1 MLKVEVYRNL
11 HKNCWSI
18 RDCKTKKVIKHVQ
31 SAHIKNAELVVQ
43 PAGRAKVLREQRK
56 NVHAFVRGQ
65 LEGSWNDHIESSS
78 SISPIV
84 LFFSARQPRNWPV
97 AQHIAYNP
105 YKYDSFVLTETETPI
120 YKATEVY
127 LDHTG
132 TGWVNA

>member
-31 SAHIKNAELVVQ
+31 SAYIKNAELVVQ
-43 PAGRAKVLREQRK
+43 PAGRSKVLREQRK

-65 LEGSWNDHIESSS
+65 LEGSWTYHIES
-78 SISPIV
+78 P
-84 LFFSARQPRNWPV
+84 
-97 AQHIAYNP
+97 QHIAYNP

-120 YKATEVY
+120 YKAIEVY
-127 LDHTG
+127 LDHAG
-132 TGWVNA
+132 TGWVYA